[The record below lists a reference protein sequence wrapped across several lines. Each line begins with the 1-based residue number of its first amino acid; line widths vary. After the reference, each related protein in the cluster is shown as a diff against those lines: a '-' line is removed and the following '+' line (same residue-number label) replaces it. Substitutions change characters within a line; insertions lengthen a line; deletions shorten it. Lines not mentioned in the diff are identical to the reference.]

1 MKRLHH
7 VVLSAFALIMLAAF
21 ADAQVR
27 IVGNISGT
35 VKDPG
40 GALVPGAKVTLKDEG
55 TGIAKQAVSDDQGA
69 FLFPDLSHGLFEVT
83 VSATG
88 FQTAVVSHITVETSR
103 TTDVNVML
111 KVGAQEQSVT
121 VEASAEV
128 LETTSNLVSSVV
140 TATAISELPLIGRS
154 TLGLARLVPGEV
166 QNIQSGVGQGD
177 TRFNNVPGGA
187 VNVTLDGINNASNG
201 FKSGGT
207 VFYTTVPARLGA
219 IEEVS
224 VETSGLGADSGAES
238 GVNIKF
244 VTKRGTSQYHGT
256 AYYQPRSELFNANTW
271 LRNATGQGFRN
282 RSRIHEF
289 GGNFG
294 GKLIPVGK
302 LKDKLFFFINYE
314 YLYQPQQPAQTKNV
328 LLPDAQ
334 KGIYTY
340 RLANGQTAN
349 VNVLTIAA
357 QNGFTT
363 SLDPAVADTLAK
375 QNQAL
380 ANGYLTP
387 INGNYNQQTLN
398 WAENNNLYQYYPTTR
413 LDYYLK
419 PGLQITGTWNLYHSW
434 QPGVRAFPLDGT
446 PKQNPFRIGGYFTY
460 SAGVNWTVSPH
471 AFNEFRYGVQHSG
484 DSNTVA
490 SNGGLYNTYNNQ
502 PLRFANNNIAAAV
515 PTTLAALTA
524 DQQNT
529 TGRHYITTIYDTA
542 TVTRGDHN
550 ITFGGN
556 YRRTDWKDVAEVFPY
571 PIYTLGV
578 PANDPVSAIFNTTT
592 LPGVNT
598 ADLAAAANLYALLTG
613 RLSGVRKNGIVDPN
627 TKQYG
632 GDLNYTWTRSNMGGI
647 FIQDRWRV
655 RPNLTVNAGFRWEFQ
670 GDMYNVNG
678 IVAIPDQAAING
690 PSNTLFTPGSLSNNN
705 DPLLKI
711 GQHAYGSDLQ
721 NPGGNIGFAW
731 NPRPADGMLHKI
743 LGDGKT
749 VIRGSYALIY
759 YDEGSQMFAATVGNN
774 PGGKTQTSTFT
785 PGQGG
790 IPFNLTLQNVLANG
804 LPAYTNISP
813 ASFQTTLHATDL
825 TFVNTYQAM
834 KPTLRAPYTINW
846 NFGIQRELARNTVLQ
861 VNYVG
866 NTSHHGWRQSNL
878 NEVNIFENG
887 FLNEF
892 IHAQNN
898 LKVNAANGVPG
909 DFSNRGFAGDVP
921 LPIMETAFG
930 ARGAVAAMAPAQG
943 FANPAYITF
952 LQNGAAGGMA
962 NSLGTNSGVVC
973 RMFGSNFTPCSR
985 IGNFNAPGPY
995 PINFWM
1001 FNPYSNG
1008 TLQLTEDSA
1017 WNNYNGLQT
1026 SLRRRAA
1033 NGLSLQLNYTFSKG
1047 LSNTR
1052 VDNANQNVD
1061 WTTRRNLA
1069 LDRGPSP
1076 FDIRHVL
1083 QVFGTYDLPVGKGR
1097 TLAINNRLL
1106 DALVGGWAIS
1116 PILTL
1121 QSGASFAL
1129 SGGFQTVNTA
1139 NGPVG
1144 GGVYLAPGVT
1154 LSDVQ
1159 NALVNSQA
1167 ANTNRNSIDT
1177 SWIGADGR
1185 ASTSK
1190 FITPSTPGVFGNA
1203 IYVYGKNYF
1212 GLDAAINKEVKVRE
1226 RMRLALQV
1234 GATNVLNHPEW
1245 GIGNLNI
1252 QSTTFGQ
1259 VTSPVNGSRTMQFR
1273 GVISF

>member
-1 MKRLHH
+1 MKLFH
-7 VVLSAFALIMLAAF
+7 VAVSTAVLLLMASAAHGQL
-21 ADAQVR
+21 R
-27 IVGNISGT
+27 IVGSISGT
-35 VKDPG
+35 VKDPA
-40 GALVPGAKVTLKDEG
+40 GAVVPGAKIVLKDEG
-55 TGIAKQAVSDDQGA
+55 TGIAKQAASNEQGG
-69 FLFPDLSHGLFEVT
+69 FLFPDLSHGQFEVAVT
-83 VSATG
+83 APG
-88 FQTAVVSHITVETSR
+88 FQTAVVNHITVETSR
-103 TTDVNVML
+103 TTDVTVTL
-111 KVGAQEQSVT
+111 RVGTQEQSVT

-128 LETTSNLVSSVV
+128 LETTSNLISSVV
-140 TATAISELPLIGRS
+140 SAEIISELPLIGRS

-201 FKSGGT
+201 YKSGGT

-224 VETSGLGADSGAES
+224 VETSGLGADSGGQS

-244 VTKRGTSQYHGT
+244 VTKRGTNRYHGS
-256 AYYQPRSELFNANTW
+256 AYYQPRSEIFNANSW
-271 LRNATGQGFRN
+271 LRNAQGLGFRN
-282 RSRIHEF
+282 RNRIHEF
-289 GGNFG
+289 GGNFS
-294 GKLIPVGK
+294 GKLIPAGK

-314 YLYQPQQPAQTKNV
+314 YLYQPNAPTAVQTV

-340 RLANGQTAN
+340 RLANGQTASQ
-349 VNVLTIAA
+349 NVLTIAA
-357 QNGFTT
+357 QNGFST
-363 SLDPAVADTLAK
+363 SLDPAVSQTLGK

-380 ANGYLTP
+380 GNGYATP

-398 WAENNNLYQYYPTTR
+398 WAENNNLNQYYPTTR

-419 PGLQITGTWNLYHSW
+419 PSLQITGTWNLYHSW
-434 QPGVRAFPLDGT
+434 QPGVRRFPLEGE

-460 SAGVNWTVSPH
+460 SAAVNWTVSPH

-502 PLRFANNNIAAAV
+502 PLRW
-515 PTTLAALTA
+515 TLPYITALTA

-529 TGRHYITTIYDTA
+529 TGRHYITTLYDTA
-542 TVTRGDHN
+542 TWNKGEHN
-550 ITFGGN
+550 ITFGGS
-556 YRRTDWKDVAEVFPY
+556 YRRTDWKDVGEVFPY
-571 PIYTLGV
+571 PIYTIGV
-578 PANDPVSAIFNTTT
+578 PANDPVSAIYNTTT

-598 ADLAAAANLYALLTG
+598 ADLGGAASLYALLTG
-613 RLSGVRKNGIVDPN
+613 RLSGVRKNGVVDPK
-627 TKQYG
+627 TLQYG

-655 RPNLTVNAGFRWEFQ
+655 RPNLTLNYGFRWEFQ

-711 GQHAYGSDLQ
+711 GQHAFGSDLL

-731 NPRPADGMLHKI
+731 NPRPADGILSKV

-759 YDEGSQMFAATVGNN
+759 YDEGSQMFAASVGNN

-785 PGQGG
+785 AGQGG
-790 IPFNLTLQNVLANG
+790 IPFNLTLQNVLGGG

-825 TFVNTYQAM
+825 TFVNNYQAM

-846 NFGIQRELARNTVLQ
+846 NFGIQRELAKNTVLQ

-878 NEVNIFENG
+878 NEVNIYENG

-892 IHAQNN
+892 IHAQSN
-898 LKVNAANGVPG
+898 LKINGANGFAG
-909 DFSNRGFAGDVP
+909 DFSNRGLAGDVA
-921 LPIMETAFG
+921 LPILETAFG
-930 ARGAVAAMAPAQG
+930 ARGAVAALAPAQG
-943 FANPAYITF
+943 FANPTYATF

-962 NSLGTNSGVVC
+962 YSLGTNSAITC
-973 RMFGSNFTPCSR
+973 RMFGSNFVPCGR
-985 IGNFNAPGPY
+985 IGNYNAAGPY
-995 PINFWM
+995 PVNFWM
-1001 FNPYSNG
+1001 FNPYSTAGVNNG

-1033 NGLSLQLNYTFSKG
+1033 KGLSMQVNYTFSKG

-1052 VDNANQNVD
+1052 ADNANQNVD
-1061 WTTRRNLA
+1061 WTTRRNLS

-1076 FDIRHVL
+1076 FDVRHVL

-1097 TLAINNRLL
+1097 ALAINNRLL
-1106 DALVGGWAIS
+1106 DAVVGGWAIS
-1116 PILTL
+1116 PILTV
-1121 QSGASFAL
+1121 QSGSSFAL
-1129 SGGFQTVNTA
+1129 SGGFQTVNA
-1139 NGPVG
+1139 ASGPVG
-1144 GGVYLAPGVT
+1144 GGVYLAPGVA

-1177 SWIGADGR
+1177 NWIGADGR

-1190 FITPSTPGVFGNA
+1190 FITPNTPGVLGNA
-1203 IYVYGKNYF
+1203 IYVYGKNYV
-1212 GLDAAINKEVKVRE
+1212 GLDAAINKEVRFRE

-1234 GATNVLNHPEW
+1234 GATNVLNHPQW
-1245 GIGNLNI
+1245 GIGGLNI

-1259 VTSPVNGSRTMQFR
+1259 VTAPVNGSRTMQFR